1 MLTPS
6 RREYENRIRAA
17 LQSLSISPE
26 SLAARSLLL
35 CEEAVELVTAEIDD
49 RGREHRLVPAA
60 AEAWRAI
67 KAAAGSQGVTL
78 QIVSAFRSVDR
89 QVEIIR
95 SKLEAGVPLEQILAV
110 SAPPGYSEHHTGRAV
125 DLTTPGA
132 RALEEEFAGS
142 AAFRWLSLN
151 GGSFRYF
158 LSYPRDNPHGYLY
171 EPWHWCYQH

>member
-1 MLTPS
+1 MPTPS
-6 RREYENRIRAA
+6 RRAYESRVRTM
-17 LQSLSISPE
+17 LQSLSISPA
-26 SLAARSLLL
+26 SLAGRSLPL

-49 RGREHRLVPAA
+49 RGREHRLVPTA

-67 KAAAGSQGVTL
+67 KAAASSQGVTL

-95 SKLEAGVPLEQILAV
+95 SKLEAGVPLEKILAV
-110 SAPPGYSEHHTGRAV
+110 SAPPGYSEHHTGRAI
-125 DLTTPGA
+125 DITTPGA

-142 AAFRWLSLN
+142 AAFHWLEKN
-151 GGSFRYF
+151 GSSFRFF
-158 LSYPRDNPHGYLY
+158 LSYPRDNRQGYLY